1 MGGPKQILNKNVV
14 QTFST
19 AKKFLPTRKPDGT
32 PVPTKLIAVVKKDDK
47 NPNVR
52 QLEGTKNVTSLTAS
66 QLSKLSGT
74 SIIPGNN
81 KTPPIVMLPS
91 NYIQQLKKQ
100 QKTTDSTAD
109 LDKSKSGD
117 LNDSAEASE
126 PSDSFKI
133 TSPGGRKPCNCTRS
147 QCLKLYCDCFANGE
161 FCSNC
166 NCKECF
172 NNMDNEEERQ
182 KSIKLCLE
190 RNPNAFR

>member
-1 MGGPKQILNKNVV
+1 
-14 QTFST
+14 
-19 AKKFLPTRKPDGT
+19 
-32 PVPTKLIAVVKKDDK
+32 
-47 NPNVR
+47 
-52 QLEGTKNVTSLTAS
+52 
-66 QLSKLSGT
+66 
-74 SIIPGNN
+74 
-81 KTPPIVMLPS
+81 MLPS

-100 QKTTDSTAD
+100 QKTTENVD
-109 LDKSKSGD
+109 LVVSDKLKSGD
-117 LNDSAEASE
+117 SLEENELNESL
-126 PSDSFKI
+126 KV

-172 NNMDNEEERQ
+172 NNLDNEEERQ

>member
-1 MGGPKQILNKNVV
+1 
-14 QTFST
+14 
-19 AKKFLPTRKPDGT
+19 
-32 PVPTKLIAVVKKDDK
+32 
-47 NPNVR
+47 
-52 QLEGTKNVTSLTAS
+52 
-66 QLSKLSGT
+66 
-74 SIIPGNN
+74 
-81 KTPPIVMLPS
+81 MLPS

-100 QKTTDSTAD
+100 QKTTENVD
-109 LDKSKSGD
+109 LVVSDKLKSGD
-117 LNDSAEASE
+117 SIEENDANESL
-126 PSDSFKI
+126 KV

-172 NNMDNEEERQ
+172 NNLDNEEERQ

>member
-1 MGGPKQILNKNVV
+1 
-14 QTFST
+14 
-19 AKKFLPTRKPDGT
+19 
-32 PVPTKLIAVVKKDDK
+32 
-47 NPNVR
+47 
-52 QLEGTKNVTSLTAS
+52 
-66 QLSKLSGT
+66 
-74 SIIPGNN
+74 
-81 KTPPIVMLPS
+81 MLPS

-100 QKTTDSTAD
+100 QKTTDNID
-109 LDKSKSGD
+109 FVVQDKLKSRD
-117 LNDSAEASE
+117 LNDSIDGSE
-126 PSDSFKI
+126 QNESLKI

-172 NNMDNEEERQ
+172 NNLDNEEERQ

>member
-1 MGGPKQILNKNVV
+1 
-14 QTFST
+14 
-19 AKKFLPTRKPDGT
+19 
-32 PVPTKLIAVVKKDDK
+32 
-47 NPNVR
+47 
-52 QLEGTKNVTSLTAS
+52 
-66 QLSKLSGT
+66 
-74 SIIPGNN
+74 
-81 KTPPIVMLPS
+81 MLPS

-100 QKTTDSTAD
+100 QKTIENAD
-109 LDKSKSGD
+109 LIVTDKLKTVDSIEENES
-117 LNDSAEASE
+117 NDSI
-126 PSDSFKI
+126 KV

-172 NNMDNEEERQ
+172 NNLDNEEERQ

>member
-1 MGGPKQILNKNVV
+1 
-14 QTFST
+14 
-19 AKKFLPTRKPDGT
+19 
-32 PVPTKLIAVVKKDDK
+32 
-47 NPNVR
+47 
-52 QLEGTKNVTSLTAS
+52 
-66 QLSKLSGT
+66 
-74 SIIPGNN
+74 
-81 KTPPIVMLPS
+81 MLPS

-100 QKTTDSTAD
+100 QNTTENID
-109 LDKSKSGD
+109 LDVSEKFKSDNSVEENESNELLKV
-117 LNDSAEASE
+117 
-126 PSDSFKI
+126 

-172 NNMDNEEERQ
+172 NNLDNEEERQ